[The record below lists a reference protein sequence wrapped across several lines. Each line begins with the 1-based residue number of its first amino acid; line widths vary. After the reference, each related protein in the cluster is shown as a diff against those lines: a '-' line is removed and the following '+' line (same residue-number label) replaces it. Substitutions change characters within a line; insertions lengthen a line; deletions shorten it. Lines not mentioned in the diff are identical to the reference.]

1 MTMVGP
7 TRAAGGDRHGGDRR
21 EARRQ
26 ARRSSLVDA
35 AMGIV
40 ARDGIPGL
48 TMQGVADVVG
58 CSIGTVYTHFA
69 SKGVLV
75 ADLQDH
81 SVRRITRSFVAVRA
95 RSGAALEAAGRTAT
109 ERAAADLVLFGEFVV
124 ACWDTLPEESH
135 MLFSVLA
142 ERTVVVPADELDR
155 VLGPTLALLAMGRE
169 AVAVAA
175 TTGAVEDG
183 PAMDRVLIGALALLG
198 VLLTSHVAHV
208 DAEAFDHHRLAR
220 TAWKDVLRGW
230 GMAPGAYDAAL
241 AHVQALAADGP
252 LAPVLPDADEG

>member
-1 MTMVGP
+1 MTVVSP
-7 TRAAGGDRHGGDRR
+7 TRAAGGDRR
-21 EARRQ
+21 EARRL
-26 ARRSSLVDA
+26 ARRAALIDA

-48 TMQGVADVVG
+48 TMQGVADQVG
-58 CSIGTVYTHFA
+58 CSIGTVYTHFP

-81 SVRRITRSFVAVRA
+81 SVRRIARSFEAVRD
-95 RSGAALEAAGRTAT
+95 RSATVMAAAGWDAT

-155 VLGPTLALLAMGRE
+155 VLGPTLVLLAMGRE
-169 AVAVAA
+169 AVEVAA
-175 TTGAVEDG
+175 TTGAVDDG
-183 PAMDRVLIGALALLG
+183 PPMDRVLIGAAALLG
-198 VLLTSHVAHV
+198 VLLTSHVAHI

-220 TAWKDVLRGW
+220 TAWRDMLRGW
-230 GMAPGAYDAAL
+230 GMAGAAYDAAL
-241 AHVQALAADGP
+241 AHVRDLAATGP
-252 LAPVLPDADEG
+252 LAPLLPDQG